1 MFRPPDS
8 SESARLQGGNAR
20 QRGPFERKIWVN
32 VTVRGLEDIHN
43 TVSLSLREGAYPFYH
58 LNDVSGGRGV
68 HHMISGSASI
78 LPGGVTISTPMSELY
93 IIVSIY

>member
-8 SESARLQGGNAR
+8 GESARLQGGNAR

-32 VTVRGLEDIHN
+32 VTVRGLEDVHN
-43 TVSLSLREGAYPFYH
+43 TVSLSLRGGAYPFYH
-58 LNDVSGGRGV
+58 LDDVSGERGV
-68 HHMISGSASI
+68 HHMTSGSASI
-78 LPGGVTISTPMSELY
+78 LPGGVTISTSELY